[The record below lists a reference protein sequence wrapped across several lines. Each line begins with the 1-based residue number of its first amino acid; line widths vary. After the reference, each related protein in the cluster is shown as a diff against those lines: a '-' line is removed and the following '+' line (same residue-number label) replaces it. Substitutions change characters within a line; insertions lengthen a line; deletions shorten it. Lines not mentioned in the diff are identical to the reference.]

1 MAEIIKR
8 QYNIVALKVE
18 MLQTRPNV
26 LFTLQAKVDGELA
39 TIRTWPSDISELGVR
54 PEKREDRN
62 DVEGTLPHEMISY
75 VQEWMRDAKLDDA
88 PLWIHVVRPYG
99 ALRFMPWER
108 AFGAQFGHPIL
119 MLPDFLFP
127 PPRESDDTLD
137 VVLCASAPLYVEDGN
152 VGNALV
158 AAAEGIRAAAVRST
172 NLHIFTDNAFYQ
184 GMHDHLATLA
194 PPNGSVTVY
203 DPQDASPFCSEDVSS
218 RLVDQSGQLR
228 SPWLLWMQHSLRS
241 RSVDVVHML
250 GHSHLARDRGAMLL
264 AQSPLERT
272 NEFSPGP
279 VSAIEL
285 SNFMTR
291 VGAWGTVL
299 TGVVDNNSPSG
310 MRALAD
316 EIGQTRPGPVVMH
329 SLARDPQQSFLPVA
343 YRVVFDDAPMAMPVN
358 DSLFVYCQ
366 PYRVI
371 PPDDTERSVQDP
383 PRTRGSRTRESPVSR
398 NRAQTAMVEASSS
411 DSSPLD
417 QVIQRGG
424 PVKPWVAATERV
436 AEQVQ
441 LTLQNNARDD
451 GDVDDSMQRA
461 RATASL
467 SALDS
472 LRQSV
477 ASFAAEDAAAENSP
491 PGATSAN
498 ASATINREGEQ

>member
-1 MAEIIKR
+1 MAEKIKQ

-18 MLQTRPNV
+18 MLQTRPDV

-39 TIRTWPSDISELGVR
+39 TIRTWQSDISELGVR
-54 PEKREDRN
+54 PDKRKSRN

-75 VQEWMRDAKLDDA
+75 VQEWMRDAQLDDT

-108 AFGAQFGHPIL
+108 AFGAQFGHAIL

-137 VVLCASAPLYVEDGN
+137 VVLCASAPLHEEFGN
-152 VGNALV
+152 VGNALL

-172 NLHIFTDNAFYQ
+172 NLHIFTDSAFYQ

-228 SPWLLWMQHSLRS
+228 SPWLRWMQHSLRS

-250 GHSHLARDRGAMLL
+250 GHGHLARDRGAMLL

-272 NEFSPGP
+272 SEFSAGP

-285 SNFMTR
+285 GNFMTR

-299 TGVVDNNSPSG
+299 TGVVDNNSHSG

-316 EIGQTRPGPVVMH
+316 EIGQMRPGPVVMH
-329 SLARDPQQSFLPVA
+329 SLARDPQQSLLAAA

-371 PPDDTERSVQDP
+371 PADEAERSAQDP

-398 NRAQTAMVEASSS
+398 NRAQTKMAEAISF
-411 DSSPLD
+411 DTSPLE

-424 PVKPWVAATERV
+424 PVKPWVAATERM

-441 LTLQNNARDD
+441 LTMQKNARDD
-451 GDVDDSMQRA
+451 GDIDDPIERA
-461 RATASL
+461 REAAVFA
-467 SALDS
+467 ALES
-472 LRQSV
+472 LRESV
-477 ASFAAEDAAAENSP
+477 ASFAAEDAAAAEPP
-491 PGATSAN
+491 PGAPPADKSAM
-498 ASATINREGEQ
+498 TEREGAG